1 MHRQT
6 AMRRLA
12 AICLCLLATGCG
24 TRIVLT
30 IPRSPFA
37 SQQLPAPRPEGE
49 CRYLNVLVDY
59 STRASGMS
67 SRDVALS
74 AAVAETMA
82 KEFRR
87 LGAKVTD
94 EPGQAYW
101 SLMLLAVHNER
112 DGGFIFSATLA
123 LRELAEA
130 RDTGIQ
136 TYATASDPSAPPT
149 FYTGI
154 SYGSLD
160 DLGRLT
166 RKFVETADA
175 ALLPSARQLC
185 AFEVD
190 ENERHDSVDAQI
202 PLPALPL

>member
-1 MHRQT
+1 MHKLT

-12 AICLCLLATGCG
+12 AIGLCLLATGCG

-37 SQQLPAPRPEGE
+37 APPAPAPRPEGE
-49 CRYLNVLVDY
+49 RRYLNLLVDY
-59 STRASGMS
+59 STQASGMS
-67 SRDVALS
+67 ARDVALS
-74 AAVAETMA
+74 ADVAESMT
-82 KEFRR
+82 KEFQR
-87 LGAKVTD
+87 LGAHVTD
-94 EPGQAYW
+94 EPAQAYW
-101 SLMLLAVHNER
+101 SLMLLAIHNER
-112 DGGFIFSATLA
+112 DEGFIFSATLA

-136 TYATASDPSAPPT
+136 TYATASEGNAPPT

-154 SYGSLD
+154 SYGSLQ

-166 RKFVETADA
+166 RKFAETADA

-185 AFEVD
+185 AFESN
-190 ENERHDSVDAQI
+190 ENERHDAVDAQI